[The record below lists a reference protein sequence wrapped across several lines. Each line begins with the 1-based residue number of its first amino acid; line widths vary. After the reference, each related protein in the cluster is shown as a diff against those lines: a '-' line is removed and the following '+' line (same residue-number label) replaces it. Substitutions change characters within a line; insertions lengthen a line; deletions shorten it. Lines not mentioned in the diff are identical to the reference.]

1 MDNRRKITLVVSS
14 LKCGGAER
22 VAIILAQGFID
33 RGHQVSVVT
42 LAAKETDFYQLPK
55 DAERIALGVMKASPT
70 PFDAVR
76 NNLQRFLA
84 LRRAIQVINPDLV
97 ISFVARENILTLIS
111 LWQTNYPVIVTE
123 HNDQRFR
130 SCGQPW
136 EQIRHI
142 VYPWAAQVVSV
153 SEGVNHYFNW
163 LPKAKKSVIYNPFV
177 TPKNVQKL
185 INLPQGVNPENQWI
199 TAMGRLIEQKGFDL
213 LLTAFAKIA
222 HRYPSWQ
229 LLILGEGE
237 LRKQLEKLTEHLGL
251 KDRVI
256 FAGVINNPFSLL
268 ARSQFFVMSSRFEG
282 FPMAHGEA
290 LACGLPVIATDCP
303 SGPKEIIRDGIDGIL
318 VPNEDVDALAEAME
332 RLISNEEMRKELAA
346 RAVEVTQRFSL
357 EKVMQDWEKL
367 FTKILG

>member
-1 MDNRRKITLVVSS
+1 MNNRRKITLVVSS

-22 VAIILAQGFID
+22 VAVMLAQGFID

-55 DAERIALGVMKASPT
+55 EAERVALGVMKASPT
-70 PFDAVR
+70 PLHAVR

-97 ISFVARENILTLIS
+97 ISFVARENILTLVS
-111 LWQTNYPVIVTE
+111 LGQTNYPVIVTE
-123 HNDQRFR
+123 HNNQRFR

-136 EQIRHI
+136 SQIRRL

-153 SEGVNHYFNW
+153 SEGVNSYFNW
-163 LPKAKKSVIYNPFV
+163 LPQTKKSVIYNPFV
-177 TPKNVQKL
+177 TPQNTEEL
-185 INLPQGVNPENQWI
+185 LNLPPGVNPEKQWI
-199 TAMGRLIEQKGFDL
+199 TAMGRLIEQKGFDI

-222 HRYPSWQ
+222 YRYPSWQ

-237 LRKQLEKLTEHLGL
+237 LREKLAKLQKHLGL
-251 KDRVI
+251 NNRVI
-256 FAGVINNPFSLL
+256 FTGVINNPFSLL
-268 ARSQFFVMSSRFEG
+268 SRSQFFVMSSRFEG

-303 SGPKEIIRDGIDGIL
+303 SGPQEIIRDGIDGIL

-332 RLISNEEMRKELAA
+332 KLMTNEEMRTDLAA
-346 RAVEVTQRFSL
+346 RATEVTQRFSL
-357 EKVMQDWEKL
+357 EKVMQDWEQL
-367 FTKILG
+367 FATILG

>member
-1 MDNRRKITLVVSS
+1 MNDYRKITLVLSS

-22 VAIILAQGFID
+22 VAVMLAQGFID
-33 RGHQVSVVT
+33 RGYHVSVVT

-55 DAERIALGVMKASPT
+55 EAGRVALGVMKTSLT
-70 PFDAVR
+70 PLHAIR

-84 LRRAIQVINPDLV
+84 LRRAIQIINPDLV

-111 LWQTNYPVIVTE
+111 LWQTSYPVIVTE

-136 EQIRHI
+136 SQIRKI

-153 SEGVNHYFNW
+153 SEGVNNYFDW
-163 LPKAKKSVIYNPFV
+163 LPENKKSVIYNPFV
-177 TPKNVQKL
+177 TPKKERKL
-185 INLPQGVNPENQWI
+185 IALPFGVNPEKQWI
-199 TAMGRLIEQKGFDL
+199 TAMGRLIEQKGFDI

-222 HRYPSWQ
+222 PQYPDWQ
-229 LLILGEGE
+229 LLILGEGK
-237 LRKQLEKLTEHLGL
+237 LRKQLEKLKNNLGL

-256 FAGVINNPFSLL
+256 FTGVINNPFSLL

-290 LACGLPVIATDCP
+290 LACSLPVIATDCP
-303 SGPKEIIRDGIDGIL
+303 SGPQEIIRDGIDGIL
-318 VPNEDVDALAEAME
+318 VPNEDVEALAEAME
-332 RLISNEEMRKELAA
+332 KLITNEAMRKDLAA
-346 RAVEVTQRFSL
+346 RAGEVTERFSL

-367 FTKILG
+367 FIKIID